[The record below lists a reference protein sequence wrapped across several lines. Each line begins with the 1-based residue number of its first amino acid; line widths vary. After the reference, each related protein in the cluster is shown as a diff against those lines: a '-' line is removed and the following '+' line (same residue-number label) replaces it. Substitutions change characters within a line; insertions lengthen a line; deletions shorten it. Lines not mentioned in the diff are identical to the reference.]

1 MNILTKNSDQ
11 LYAQLN
17 LKTSKMK
24 KQRQYRSN
32 QGRDPK
38 KNQECY
44 RTIELAAIIFVI
56 ATISYL
62 IINQ

>member
-1 MNILTKNSDQ
+1 MNILTKIKDQ
-11 LYAQLN
+11 QYAQLN

-44 RTIELAAIIFVI
+44 KTIELAFIIFTIAIIV
-56 ATISYL
+56 SL
-62 IINQ
+62 IIEQ